1 MSRRRWP
8 VEVRVAS
15 GSVSAVADLDDDVR
29 SRLAEREHRYTS
41 GRRALV
47 AALARADG
55 PVTLPDLLSLDPALA
70 LSSTYRNLA
79 VMEEA
84 GVVRRLVHGSD
95 HAHYELAEELTRHHH
110 HLICES
116 CGSVSDVT
124 FDERLERSLGRTFKR
139 VADETGFEPRHH
151 AIDLFG
157 RCRDCA
163 A

>member
-1 MSRRRWP
+1 M
-8 VEVRVAS
+8 
-15 GSVSAVADLDDDVR
+15 DVR
-29 SRLAEREHRYTS
+29 ARRELDEDVRARLAGGEHRYTS

-47 AALARADG
+47 DALTQANG
-55 PVTLPDLLSLDPALA
+55 PVTLPELLALDPALA
-70 LSSTYRNLA
+70 LSSAYRNLA

-84 GVVRRLVHGSD
+84 GVVRRLVHGTD

-124 FDERLERSLGRTFKR
+124 FDERLERSLGRTFQR
-139 VADETGFEPRHH
+139 VADETGFVPRHH

-157 RCRDCA
+157 RCPDCA

>member
-1 MSRRRWP
+1 MDLRARR
-8 VEVRVAS
+8 A
-15 GSVSAVADLDDDVR
+15 LDDDVQA
-29 SRLAEREHRYTS
+29 RLGDHEHRYTS

-47 AALARADG
+47 DALTRAAG
-55 PVTLPDLLSLDPALA
+55 PATLPELLALEPALA

-79 VMEEA
+79 VMEDA
-84 GVVRRLVHGSD
+84 GIVRRLVHGAD
-95 HAHYELAEELTRHHH
+95 RAHYELAEDLTRHHH
-110 HLICES
+110 HLICEL

-124 FDERLERSLGRTFKR
+124 FDDRLERTLGRTFQR
-139 VADETGFEPRHH
+139 VADETGFVPRHH

>member
-1 MSRRRWP
+1 MDGRRLPRRD
-8 VEVRVAS
+8 V
-15 GSVSAVADLDDDVR
+15 DDDVQA
-29 SRLAEREHRYTS
+29 RLAEGDHRYTS
-41 GRRALV
+41 GRRSLVDALT
-47 AALARADG
+47 RADG
-55 PVTLPDLLSLDPALA
+55 PVTLPALLAMDPTLA

-79 VMEEA
+79 VLVEA
-84 GVVRRLVHGSD
+84 GVVRRLVHGAD

-124 FDERLERSLGRTFKR
+124 FDDRIERTLGKTFQR
-139 VADETGFEPRHH
+139 VADETGFVPHHH